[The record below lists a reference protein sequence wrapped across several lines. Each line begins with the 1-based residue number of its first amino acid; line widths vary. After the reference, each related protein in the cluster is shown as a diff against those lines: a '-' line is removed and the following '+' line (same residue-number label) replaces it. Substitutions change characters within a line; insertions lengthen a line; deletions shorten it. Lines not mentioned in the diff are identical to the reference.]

1 MPGKWRILM
10 KKFLAVILI
19 LAMLVPLAACG
30 GSSTSSAQQTEATPV
45 PEFTY
50 DSKFQTCEVET
61 SSDFS
66 ILLFTDEGF
75 YFSTTETVKGEIPEG
90 VTPEYE
96 GQFDTYI
103 NHLNFS
109 TYSGEIRKIDGFSSI
124 EPLELP
130 EGQYTSLASYGYIA
144 GFAINNAG
152 NFEIIENRYC
162 NYTDAPELTWE
173 DSDYYDHQFNTNE
186 YWIRE
191 LNPDGTE
198 ISRSQIQCGNED
210 YLTVSKV
217 LDDEGNFL
225 AIKETSIIGI
235 KADGS
240 FAYTIELDNI
250 YPETFVKTRDGK
262 IYVSYY
268 GDTGMQL
275 APVDF
280 KNSSIGQA
288 VDFKGYNT
296 PFAGGGDYELYY
308 TDGIN
313 FKGCNLGDEE
323 PVKLFSWLDCGVNS
337 NYTGAGYTNVLEDG
351 TIINVSF
358 EYEQQSKYGVFS
370 VKQFEIATISK
381 IPFDPAAQKQELTLG
396 TISLSWD
403 AQQNILDFNKSN
415 SRYKL
420 RVIEYYEDGA
430 DWDAA
435 VEKMKTEIIA
445 GNMPDIMDLDLL
457 PVKQLALKGF
467 LEDLTPYIESDSEI
481 NLDDLFP
488 NVLETVRFDG
498 KIISTVSSFS
508 VQTVIGASSI
518 VGDTPGWNYKQ
529 FNAALAN
536 MPEGCEPF
544 DAYMTREVILRN
556 CLNLDM
562 NDFVNWDTGKV
573 DFMNDEFYDL
583 LNFAASF
590 PVEYNW
596 DDFDYEE
603 TTEQRIGEGRQMCM
617 FGYMSD
623 FDNIL
628 YEGSMFGNMP
638 TTYVGLPTNNGIGN
652 MLNVGTG
659 YAISSKCADKD
670 AAWQFIRTFMTNDYM
685 EDQFLFPASMSLF
698 EKRLAEAKEIQYQKD
713 SNGNFTLDSEGN
725 KIPLARISYAMPDG
739 SELKIFNLSDE
750 LAAKVKDVVY
760 NTTKAAAYDEE
771 INTIVMNQ
779 AEAFFSGQKSPQDV
793 AKLIQSQVSIYV
805 NEQR

>member
-1 MPGKWRILM
+1 MKRIL
-10 KKFLAVILI
+10 AIILV

-30 GSSTSSAQQTEATPV
+30 GSSTTASQQAEATPT
-45 PEFTY
+45 PEYTY
-50 DSKFQTCEVET
+50 DSKFQNCEVET
-61 SSDFS
+61 SSDLS
-66 ILLFTDEGF
+66 IQLFTDDGF
-75 YFSTTETVKGEIPEG
+75 YFTTAERVEGEIPEG
-90 VTPEYE
+90 VTPDYE
-96 GQFDTYI
+96 GQYDTIKYI
-103 NHLNFS
+103 LNFS
-109 TYSGEIRKIDGFSSI
+109 DYSGKIKKLDGFSSI
-124 EPLELP
+124 EALNPP
-130 EGQYTSLASYGYIA
+130 EDGQYSNVTSFCNVFGL
-144 GFAINNAG
+144 AINDAG
-152 NFEIIENRYC
+152 NFEILENRWC
-162 NYTDAPELTWE
+162 SYTDAPDLIW
-173 DSDYYDHQFNTNE
+173 DDPDYADHQFNFNE

-191 LNPDGTE
+191 LNPDGSE
-198 ISRSQIQCGNED
+198 ISRAQIQCGNDD
-210 YLTVSKV
+210 YFSGGKI
-217 LDDEGNFL
+217 LDDEGNL
-225 AIKETSIIGI
+225 LVIKDNTIIGV
-235 KADGS
+235 KTDGS

-250 YPETFVKTRDGK
+250 FPDSLLKMRDGK
-262 IYVSYY
+262 IFVCYY
-268 GDTGMQL
+268 GDIGMQL
-275 APVDF
+275 APIDF
-280 KNSSIGQA
+280 STKSLGQA
-288 VDFKGYNT
+288 VDIKGYSAT
-296 PFAGGGDYELYY
+296 FTGGGDYQLYY

-313 FKGCNLGDEE
+313 FKGFNLGDEDAA
-323 PVKLFSWLDCGVNS
+323 KLFSWLDCGINS

-358 EYEQQSKYGVFS
+358 DYDQDESGNVS

-381 IPFDPAAQKQELTLG
+381 VPFDPAAQKHELTLG
-396 TISLSWD
+396 TITLSWD
-403 AQQNILDFNKSN
+403 AQQNILDFNKN
-415 SRYKL
+415 NDKYKL
-420 RVIEYYEDGA
+420 RVIEYYENGA

-445 GNMPDIMDLDLL
+445 GYMPDILDLDLL

-467 LEDLTPYIESDSEI
+467 LEDLTPYIENDSEI

-488 NVLETVRFDG
+488 NVLATVKFDD

-529 FNAALAN
+529 FNAALAK

-583 LNFAASF
+583 LNFAAAF

-638 TTYVGLPTNNGIGN
+638 TTYVGLPTNNGVGN

-659 YAISSKCADKD
+659 YAISSKCSDKD
-670 AAWQFIRTFMTNDYM
+670 AAWQFVRSFMTNKYM
-685 EDQFLFPASMSLF
+685 ESQFLFPASMSLF
-698 EKRLAEAKEIQYQKD
+698 EKRLAAAKEVQYQKD
-713 SNGNFTLDSEGN
+713 ANGNYTLDSEGN
-725 KIPLARISYAMPDG
+725 KIPVTRISYSMPDG
-739 SELKIFNLSDE
+739 SEVKIYNLSDE
-750 LAAKVKDVVY
+750 LAEKVKDVVY

-779 AEAFFSGQKSPQDV
+779 AEAFFSGQKSAQDV